1 MPTEQWLACGR
12 RGVPTD
18 ADIWANCDVKRTS
31 GRGIYPKGS
40 ALGWFTACLV
50 YRRLYEKEKL
60 AVWRHATCGDTHMQ
74 LALYP
79 NACAL
84 LGGGDGPNY

>member
-1 MPTEQWLACGR
+1 VAYT
-12 RGVPTD
+12 T
-18 ADIWANCDVKRTS
+18 IS
-31 GRGIYPKGS
+31 GSSLPKGS

-50 YRRLYEKEKL
+50 SKQETNEKENL

-84 LGGGDGPNY
+84 LGGGDRTTEAPGWPGLG